1 MKLDERGKQCPMPV
15 IEAKKAL
22 ESCPAGEIVEVIVDN
37 EIAVQNLRK
46 MADHK
51 GLKSTWEKVN
61 DREFV
66 VGIEAGGQADGGSAA
81 AGGSGQADGGSAAAG
96 QGASASSGEDWEKE
110 LLSCAVDQGKPAPAG
125 PAVVVLSSDQ
135 MGHGDEALGKLLMKG
150 FVYALAQLEEP
161 PHTVLLYNGG
171 ARLSCE
177 GSESLEDL
185 KELKERG
192 TEIFTCGTCLNHYG
206 LGDKLQVGEVT
217 NMYEITQRLME
228 AGKIVKP

>member
-15 IEAKKAL
+15 IEAKRAL
-22 ESCPAGEIVEVIVDN
+22 ETCKAGEIVEVIVDN

-51 GLKSTWEKVN
+51 GLKSTWKKVN

-66 VGIEAGGQADGGSAA
+66 VGIEADGPNKVGE
-81 AGGSGQADGGSAAAG
+81 
-96 QGASASSGEDWEKE
+96 ASSEEWEKE
-110 LLSCAVDQGKPAPAG
+110 LLSCSVEPEKAAVSG
-125 PAVVVLSSDQ
+125 PTIAVLSSDQ
-135 MGHGDEALGKLLMKG
+135 MGKG

-161 PHTVLLYNGG
+161 PKTVLLYNGG

-177 GSESLEDL
+177 GSASLEDL

-192 TEIFTCGTCLNHYG
+192 TEILTCGTCLNHYG
-206 LGDKLQVGEVT
+206 LTEKLAVGEVT

>member
-1 MKLDERGKQCPMPV
+1 MRLDERGKQCPMPV

-22 ESCPAGEIVEVIVDN
+22 EKCPAGEIVEVIVDN

-61 DREFV
+61 DREYV
-66 VGIEAGGQADGGSAA
+66 VGIEA
-81 AGGSGQADGGSAAAG
+81 AGPAG
-96 QGASASSGEDWEKE
+96 EAGAPEEKE
-110 LLSCAVDQGKPAPAG
+110 EKPEYLSCAIPPQPKEPPAG
-125 PAVVVLSSDQ
+125 PVIAVLSSDQ
-135 MGHGDEALGKLLMKG
+135 MGQGDEALGRLLMKG

-161 PHTVLLYNGG
+161 PKTVLLYNGG
-171 ARLSCE
+171 AKLSCE
-177 GSESLEDL
+177 GSASLEDL

-192 TEIFTCGTCLNHYG
+192 VEILTCGTCLNHYG
-206 LGDKLQVGEVT
+206 LTEQLRVGEVT
-217 NMYEITQRLME
+217 NMYEITQRLMT

>member
-1 MKLDERGKQCPMPV
+1 MRLDERGKQCPMPV

-22 ESCPAGEIVEVIVDN
+22 EKCPAGEIVEVIVDN

-61 DREFV
+61 DREYV
-66 VGIEAGGQADGGSAA
+66 VGIEGAGPEGE
-81 AGGSGQADGGSAAAG
+81 AGAP
-96 QGASASSGEDWEKE
+96 EEKE
-110 LLSCAVDQGKPAPAG
+110 EEPEYLSCAIPPQPKESPAG
-125 PAVVVLSSDQ
+125 PVIAVLSSDQ
-135 MGHGDEALGKLLMKG
+135 MGQGDEALGRLLMKG

-161 PHTVLLYNGG
+161 PKTVLLYNGG
-171 ARLSCE
+171 AKLSCE
-177 GSESLEDL
+177 GSASLEDL

-192 TEIFTCGTCLNHYG
+192 VEILTCGTCLNHYG
-206 LGDKLQVGEVT
+206 LTEQLRVGEVT
-217 NMYEITQRLME
+217 NMYEITQRLMT

>member
-22 ESCPAGEIVEVIVDN
+22 EKCPAGEIVEVIVDN

-61 DREFV
+61 DREYV
-66 VGIEAGGQADGGSAA
+66 VGIEGAGP
-81 AGGSGQADGGSAAAG
+81 AGEAG
-96 QGASASSGEDWEKE
+96 APEEKE
-110 LLSCAVDQGKPAPAG
+110 EKPEYISCAIPPQPKEPPAG
-125 PAVVVLSSDQ
+125 PVIAVLSSDQ
-135 MGHGDEALGKLLMKG
+135 MGQGDEALGRLLMKG

-161 PHTVLLYNGG
+161 PKTVLLYNGG
-171 ARLSCE
+171 AKLSCE
-177 GSESLEDL
+177 GSASLEDL

-192 TEIFTCGTCLNHYG
+192 VEILTCGTCLNHYG
-206 LGDKLQVGEVT
+206 LTEQLRVGEVT
-217 NMYEITQRLME
+217 NMYEITQRLMT

>member
-15 IEAKKAL
+15 IEAKRAL
-22 ESCPAGEIVEVIVDN
+22 ETCKAGEIVEVIVDN

-51 GLKSTWEKVN
+51 GLKSTWKKVN

-66 VGIEAGGQADGGSAA
+66 VGIEADGPNKVGE
-81 AGGSGQADGGSAAAG
+81 
-96 QGASASSGEDWEKE
+96 ASSEEWEKE
-110 LLSCAVDQGKPAPAG
+110 LLSCSVEPEKAAVSG
-125 PAVVVLSSDQ
+125 PTIAVLSSDQ
-135 MGHGDEALGKLLMKG
+135 MGQGDEELGKLLMKG

-161 PHTVLLYNGG
+161 PKTVLLYNGG

-177 GSESLEDL
+177 GSASLEDL

-192 TEIFTCGTCLNHYG
+192 TEILTCGTCLNHYG
-206 LGDKLQVGEVT
+206 LTEKLAVGEVT
-217 NMYEITQRLME
+217 NMYEITQSLME
-228 AGKIVKP
+228 AGKIVEP

>member
-15 IEAKKAL
+15 IEAKRAL
-22 ESCPAGEIVEVIVDN
+22 ETCKAGEIVEVIVDN

-51 GLKSTWEKVN
+51 GLKSTWKKVN

-66 VGIEAGGQADGGSAA
+66 VGIEADGPNKVGE
-81 AGGSGQADGGSAAAG
+81 
-96 QGASASSGEDWEKE
+96 ASSEEPEKA
-110 LLSCAVDQGKPAPAG
+110 AVSG
-125 PAVVVLSSDQ
+125 PTIAVLSSDQ
-135 MGHGDEALGKLLMKG
+135 MGQGDEELGKLLMKG

-161 PHTVLLYNGG
+161 PKTVLLYNGG

-177 GSESLEDL
+177 GSASLEDL

-192 TEIFTCGTCLNHYG
+192 TEILTCGTCLNHYG
-206 LGDKLQVGEVT
+206 LTEKLAVGEVT

>member
-22 ESCPAGEIVEVIVDN
+22 EKCPAGEIVEVIVDN

-61 DREFV
+61 DREYV
-66 VGIEAGGQADGGSAA
+66 VGIEA
-81 AGGSGQADGGSAAAG
+81 AGPAG
-96 QGASASSGEDWEKE
+96 EAGDPGKQGEGPEPEY
-110 LLSCAVDQGKPAPAG
+110 LSCAIPPQPKESPTG
-125 PAVVVLSSDQ
+125 PVIAVLSSDQ
-135 MGHGDEALGKLLMKG
+135 MGQGDEALGRLLMKG

-161 PHTVLLYNGG
+161 PKTVLLYNGG
-171 ARLSCE
+171 AKLSCE
-177 GSESLEDL
+177 GSASLEDL

-192 TEIFTCGTCLNHYG
+192 VEILTCGTCLNHYG
-206 LGDKLQVGEVT
+206 LTEQLRVGEVT
-217 NMYEITQRLME
+217 NMYEITQRLMT

>member
-15 IEAKKAL
+15 IEAKRAL
-22 ESCPAGEIVEVIVDN
+22 ETCKAGEIVEVIVDN
-37 EIAVQNLRK
+37 EIAVQNLQK

-51 GLKSTWEKVN
+51 GLKSTWKKVS

-66 VGIEAGGQADGGSAA
+66 VGIEAGSPQKAGDGQS
-81 AGGSGQADGGSAAAG
+81 
-96 QGASASSGEDWEKE
+96 EEWEKE
-110 LLSCAVDQGKPAPAG
+110 LLSCSVEPEKERAASG
-125 PAVVVLSSDQ
+125 PTIAVLSSDQ
-135 MGHGDEALGKLLMKG
+135 MGQGDEALGTLLMKG

-161 PHTVLLYNGG
+161 PQTVLLYNGG

-177 GSESLEDL
+177 GSASLEDL

-192 TEIFTCGTCLNHYG
+192 TEILTCGTCLNHYG
-206 LGDKLQVGEVT
+206 LTEKLAVGEVT
-217 NMYEITQRLME
+217 NMYEITQRMMG